1 MSKGCWIT
9 GFPENISIRGQY
21 SKKGSIFVAIPRWPA
36 IKLIIFIKMRAAVLA
51 KSSSLA
57 SREMAATAL
66 MKTSQFDRIL
76 QY

>member
-51 KSSSLA
+51 KSSCLA
-57 SREMAATAL
+57 S
-66 MKTSQFDRIL
+66 
-76 QY
+76 